1 MTNKL
6 DPNEGHFARRID
18 TRLVDPIHNMVNE
31 GTDADIQDD
40 AGKPIRQLLRSLAQR
55 NLLRGYGLSVP
66 TGQAMAAAMQV
77 PVMTA
82 AELQQGNTDAVNQA
96 LTDGGFIE
104 HTPLWYY
111 VLKEAE
117 IRANGNSLGELGS
130 RIVVETQIGLMRN
143 DPSSYLNDSDG
154 EWNPSK
160 GVKLDNGT
168 VAGDP
173 IVTIRDFFAFAK
185 LAA

>member
-1 MTNKL
+1 M
-6 DPNEGHFARRID
+6 ARNLD

-31 GTDADIQDD
+31 GNDKEFV
-40 AGKPIRQLLRSLAQR
+40 GEPNKPIRQLLRSLAQR

-66 TGQAMAAAMQV
+66 TGQALAAAMKV

-82 AELQQGNTDAVNQA
+82 TELQQGNTDAVNQA
-96 LTDGGFIE
+96 LTDGGFLE

-143 DPSSYLNDSDG
+143 DPNSYLNDSDG
-154 EWNPSK
+154 EWDPSK

-168 VAGDP
+168 VEGDP